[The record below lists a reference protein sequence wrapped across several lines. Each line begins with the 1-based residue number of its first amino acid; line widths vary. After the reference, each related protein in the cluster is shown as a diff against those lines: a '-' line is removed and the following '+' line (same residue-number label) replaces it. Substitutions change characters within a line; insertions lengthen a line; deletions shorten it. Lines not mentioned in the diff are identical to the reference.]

1 MSKLKNDLE
10 VYRIMYEY
18 LNNEDSRLNIEIR
31 SGYVTLM
38 VNAIL
43 DIEDMNE
50 FKEYLKNKIISKMYK
65 ISKEL

>member
-1 MSKLKNDLE
+1 MSKLKNDLA
-10 VYRIMYEY
+10 VCQMMYEFM
-18 LNNEDSRLNIEIR
+18 NNEDARLDIEIR
-31 SGYVTLM
+31 NGHVTLI

>member
-1 MSKLKNDLE
+1 MSKLKNDLA
-10 VYRIMYEY
+10 VCQMMYEFM
-18 LNNEDSRLNIEIR
+18 NKEDARLDIEIR
-31 SGYVTLM
+31 NGHVTLL